1 MYTLIDSQR
10 RRIVLATGLALMPTF
25 LLGASQAHA
34 ASGEVNVF
42 RTVKDLHGRTVKVP
56 SEVKRFVCTG
66 SGALRV
72 ASYLGALDRLVGI
85 ESSDLRY
92 KNDPKRDYAYAH
104 HDRFKSLPV
113 IGKGGGTGYTA
124 NPEAILA
131 LEPDV
136 ILTGYAPEAA
146 EQLARETSIPVISV
160 YYLSQGLVND
170 SFLKA
175 VQLAGTVLGREERAK
190 AIVDFIEN
198 VQADLQRRV
207 QNRGGDTGPTVYPG
221 AVTFSGAHGFAGTY
235 SRFGPLAVLGAR
247 SISDRPDREGFYETD
262 LEFVLQQDPD
272 LIFLD
277 PGNLSIVAEEVKS
290 KRDYFAS
297 LKAVKTGNVYA
308 MPSYNQYSTNI
319 AYSLANAY
327 YAGTVLFRKQF
338 ADVDFAVRFNE
349 IVTFFNGRGWY
360 DRMAALGQPY
370 GKIAFPGL

>member
-175 VQLAGTVLGREERAK
+175 VQLAGTVLGREERA
-190 AIVDFIEN
+190 
-198 VQADLQRRV
+198 
-207 QNRGGDTGPTVYPG
+207 
-221 AVTFSGAHGFAGTY
+221 
-235 SRFGPLAVLGAR
+235 
-247 SISDRPDREGFYETD
+247 
-262 LEFVLQQDPD
+262 
-272 LIFLD
+272 
-277 PGNLSIVAEEVKS
+277 
-290 KRDYFAS
+290 
-297 LKAVKTGNVYA
+297 
-308 MPSYNQYSTNI
+308 
-319 AYSLANAY
+319 
-327 YAGTVLFRKQF
+327 
-338 ADVDFAVRFNE
+338 
-349 IVTFFNGRGWY
+349 
-360 DRMAALGQPY
+360 
-370 GKIAFPGL
+370 